1 MSYFNYQY
9 GSAIGA
15 PGKQISELQ
24 VRNIKE
30 TPSTTNRKGIIIRK
44 ARLPKIVRE
53 RIAILEQT
61 NGIAQEI
68 RRYGN
73 GSIGV
78 FLENGKFRFISG
90 GNNLIPRKK
99 GSKMKFR
106 TISQLAAKRAL
117 TRYYKNKSYKNDG
130 ARKAALKRDLC
141 STNKPVITDSRYL
154 RPNGPANYDYPGVD
168 DGSTCPPGHKIHR
181 KHRVSAKKKKELL
194 KRLKKNTVEA
204 PVTQKGGSNRILRYA
219 DNAANRKLGRV
230 GKEYVRNAS
239 RNKNQIGGTK
249 SKVENPN
256 LLKAVK
262 LLREYYNKK
271 YNNHS

>member
-1 MSYFNYQY
+1 MTYFNYQY
-9 GSAIGA
+9 GSAIVE
-15 PGKQISELQ
+15 PEQQTELPVRSISEISNP
-24 VRNIKE
+24 R
-30 TPSTTNRKGIIIRK
+30 NRKGIIIRRT
-44 ARLPKIVRE
+44 RLPKLVKE
-53 RIAILEQT
+53 RISILEQT
-61 NGIAQEI
+61 NGPAIEI
-68 RRYGN
+68 RRYNN

-78 FLENGKFRFISG
+78 FLTNGKFRFISG

-106 TISQLAAKRAL
+106 TITKLAAKRAL
-117 TRYYKNKSYKNDG
+117 SRYYKNKSYKNDA

-181 KHRVSAKKKKELL
+181 KHRVSAKKKQELL
-194 KRLKKNTVEA
+194 NRLKKNTVEA
-204 PVTQKGGSNRILRYA
+204 PVTQKGGNSRILRYA

-239 RNKNQIGGTK
+239 RNKNQIGGSK

-271 YNNHS
+271 YNNQ